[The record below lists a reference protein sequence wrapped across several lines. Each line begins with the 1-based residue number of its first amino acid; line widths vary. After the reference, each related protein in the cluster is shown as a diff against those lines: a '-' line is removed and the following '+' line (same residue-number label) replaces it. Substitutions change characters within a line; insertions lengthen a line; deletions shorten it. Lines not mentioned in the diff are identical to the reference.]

1 MMNKNSYFSNNLH
14 NIFIKM
20 IVIASLVV
28 KISDIF
34 KIAESLSI
42 DKK

>member
-1 MMNKNSYFSNNLH
+1 
-14 NIFIKM
+14 M

-34 KIAESLSI
+34 KIAESLSL
-42 DKK
+42 DKKNKQLNQLNK